1 MSELVK
7 INNLTRSFHGRK
19 VLDGLSLSVE
29 TGKIVGLLAPNGTG
43 KTTLFRLLMGLLT
56 EDSGEIRVDG
66 KPIGKETNNVISY
79 LPDYFVFDDFRR
91 IKNAI
96 EYMKEYFSDFDEKRV
111 KELLEKIHFD
121 ENRKFSAMSKGEKEQ
136 VQLVLFLSRRA
147 KLYLLDEPLAAVD
160 PAKREFIINTILG
173 SFGEENSVIIST
185 HLVLDIEK
193 ILDEVIMLKEGKV
206 CLSGEAD
213 VLRDEYGK
221 NLNDIFKDT
230 FRYEEGGK
238 GNE

>member
-43 KTTLFRLLMGLLT
+43 KTTLFRLLTGLLT
-56 EDSGEIRVDG
+56 EDSGEISVDG

-193 ILDEVIMLKEGKV
+193 ILDEVIMLKDGKV